1 MTIIGSY
8 YMGKVELAENSK
20 YIMLE
25 KQDFDQC
32 NFHNLW
38 DQCLDK
44 NRYGTRIKFP
54 FKSAPEFVIVTK
66 TYCC

>member
-25 KQDFDQC
+25 KQDFD
-32 NFHNLW
+32 
-38 DQCLDK
+38 
-44 NRYGTRIKFP
+44 
-54 FKSAPEFVIVTK
+54 
-66 TYCC
+66 